1 MAINYRK
8 AAIVGCGF
16 VGASIAFRFLQQ
28 GLFSHLVLI
37 DANREKAEGEAMD
50 LSDGLPY
57 GASMEITAGTYDD
70 IAECGLVV
78 ETRLQLIE
86 RNAAI
91 MRSILAEITARS
103 FEGILLI
110 VSNPV
115 DVLTYV
121 ARELS
126 GYPRHRV
133 IGSGTVLDTAR
144 LKQLLGEELAV
155 DSRNVHAFIVGEHG
169 DSELAVWSGANVS
182 GLDLDDFCRLRGQ
195 ELHDPGRERI
205 YREIRDSADEIIKR
219 KGATYYGIAMA
230 VGRIAECIVKDEH
243 AVLPIS
249 VVLEGEY
256 GLDRVAL
263 SIPSIVGKN
272 GLEKIL
278 EIPLGETEREALNS
292 SAGQLRE
299 VITGL
304 NL

>member
-1 MAINYRK
+1 MT
-8 AAIVGCGF
+8 
-16 VGASIAFRFLQQ
+16 
-28 GLFSHLVLI
+28 
-37 DANREKAEGEAMD
+37 
-50 LSDGLPY
+50 LP
-57 GASMEITAGTYDD
+57 
-70 IAECGLVV
+70 
-78 ETRLQLIE
+78 R
-86 RNAAI
+86 
-91 MRSILAEITARS
+91 
-103 FEGILLI
+103 
-110 VSNPV
+110 
-115 DVLTYV
+115 
-121 ARELS
+121 
-126 GYPRHRV
+126 
-133 IGSGTVLDTAR
+133 
-144 LKQLLGEELAV
+144 
-155 DSRNVHAFIVGEHG
+155 
-169 DSELAVWSGANVS
+169 W
-182 GLDLDDFCRLRGQ
+182 
-195 ELHDPGRERI
+195 
-205 YREIRDSADEIIKR
+205 DSADEIIKR